1 MTEVNTAS
9 RSRRFQRVWLAGL
22 AIVVAPL
29 LMAGACGP
37 TAEEQKRNELQAQK
51 STGDTLEKKNLEE
64 KRKREE
70 NPNAVR
76 YLYLYSHGE
85 PQGYYITKGKVSSN
99 GSQRTPEQDNM
110 WTCGGTGGSYGC
122 SAIVVDGAQ
131 DDGSYGA
138 PEPGIFF
145 FLANGTMISTTLD
158 YVQAD
163 APIVGVNV
171 PLLGGQA

>member
-1 MTEVNTAS
+1 VN
-9 RSRRFQRVWLAGL
+9 RKRRITIAG
-22 AIVVAPL
+22 VTVGSL
-29 LMAGACGP
+29 LFLTAGACGP
-37 TAEEQKRNELQAQK
+37 TAEETARNELQAQK

-76 YLYLYSHGE
+76 YLYLYSAMGE
-85 PQGYYITKGKVSSN
+85 PMGYYITKGKVSSN

-110 WTCGGTGGSYGC
+110 WTCRANGSTC
-122 SAIVVDGAQ
+122 EAIVVDGAQ

-145 FLANGTMISTTLD
+145 FLADGTMISTTLD

-163 APIVGVNV
+163 RPIQGVNV
-171 PLLGGQA
+171 PLLGGSA

>member
-1 MTEVNTAS
+1 MRQVKRWRKLTACA
-9 RSRRFQRVWLAGL
+9 VTL
-22 AIVVAPL
+22 VALPL
-29 LMAGACGP
+29 LTAGACGP
-37 TAEEQKRNELQAQK
+37 TAEEQKRNEIQSQK
-51 STGDTLEKKNLEE
+51 STGDTLEKRNLEE
-64 KRKREE
+64 KRNREE

-85 PQGYYITKGKVSSN
+85 PQGYYITRGKVSSN
-99 GSQRTPEQDNM
+99 GSQRTPEQDDM
-110 WTCGGTGGSYGC
+110 WKCRTSGDCQVV
-122 SAIVVDGAQ
+122 VVDGAQ

-163 APIVGVNV
+163 QPIVGVNV